1 MLGIEEIASYVPTKR
16 ISNLDRKEQFDIDA
30 SFINDKLGVRRIA
43 VKDDTDDTSD
53 LCVSAYEKLIKKHPI
68 PKKDIEVIVVVT
80 QNPDTNL
87 PHSSAIVHGKLD
99 FPESCAC
106 FDISLGCSGFVYG
119 LDIIQ
124 AFMEK
129 NGFTKGL
136 LFTADPY
143 SKIIDKNDKN
153 TALLFGDA
161 AAVALIS
168 DKPLYVLENITF
180 GTIGKDYKELM
191 CVKNKLYMNGRAV
204 YNFTVKN
211 IPDNIRV
218 FMKKNGLLDKDID
231 RFIFHQG
238 SKHIVDALTKELKLD
253 SRKVAYDIY
262 EYGNTVS
269 SSIPLILEKEM
280 KNSSNEKILICG
292 FGVGLSW
299 SIGILKRV

>member
-1 MLGIEEIASYVPTKR
+1 MIGIEEIASYVPLKR

-30 SFINDKLGVRRIA
+30 SFIKDKLGVQSIA
-43 VKDDTDDTSD
+43 VKDDTEDTSD
-53 LCVSAYEKLIKKHPI
+53 LCVKAYENLIKKKTLS
-68 PKKDIEVIVVVT
+68 KKDIEVIVVVT

-119 LDIIQ
+119 LDIVQ
-124 AFMEK
+124 AFMGK

-143 SKIIDKNDKN
+143 SKIIDQNDKN

-161 AAVALIS
+161 AAVTLIS
-168 DKPLYVLENITF
+168 DKPLYILENITF
-180 GTIGKDYKELM
+180 GTRGKDYKELM
-191 CVKNKLYMNGRAV
+191 CIKNKLYMNGRAI
-204 YNFTVKN
+204 YNFTVNN

-218 FMKKNGLLDKDID
+218 FMKKNGLQDEDID
-231 RFIFHQG
+231 KFVFHQG
-238 SKHIVDALTKELKLD
+238 SKHMLDVLTKKLMLD
-253 SRKVAYDIY
+253 NRKVVYDIY

-280 KNSSNEKILICG
+280 KNSSNGKILICG
-292 FGVGLSW
+292 FGVGFSW

>member
-1 MLGIEEIASYVPTKR
+1 MLGIEEIASYVPLKR
-16 ISNLDRKEQFDIDA
+16 TNNLDRKEQFKIDA

-43 VKDDTDDTSD
+43 VKDDAEDTSD
-53 LCVSAYEKLIKKHPI
+53 LCVKAYEKLIKKHQVLE
-68 PKKDIEVIVVVT
+68 KGIEVLIVVT

-87 PHSSAIVHGKLD
+87 PHSSAIVHGKLG
-99 FPESCAC
+99 FPEGCAC

-124 AFMEK
+124 AFMKK
-129 NGFTKGL
+129 NNFTKGL

-161 AAVALIS
+161 ATVALIS
-168 DKPLYVLENITF
+168 DNPLYVLENITF
-180 GTIGKDYKELM
+180 GTSGKDYKELM
-191 CVKNKLYMNGRAV
+191 CVRNKLYMNGRAI
-204 YNFTVKN
+204 YNFTVKT
-211 IPDNIRV
+211 IPNNIRL
-218 FMKKNGLLDKDID
+218 FMKKIRLQVENIDK
-231 RFIFHQG
+231 FVFHQG
-238 SKHIVDALTKELKLD
+238 SKHIVDALTKELRLD
-253 SRKVAYDIY
+253 SRKVVYDIY

-269 SSIPLILEKEM
+269 SSIPLILEKEI
-280 KNSSNEKILICG
+280 KNQNNRKILICG